1 MPDRTV
7 RFAIGGL
14 GILAAAFGFRWLWDE
29 RLYIKTVNF
38 AEWLIGGVL
47 LQDVVIANVLLLI
60 GWLVTKALPAHIRG
74 FVHGGLIVI
83 ALSGSMAFFVIW
95 RQGTA
100 SSPGLALLSQNY
112 VTNFAIII
120 AVVVAGAALFYA
132 TSLRTIRKSRP
143 N

>member
-14 GILAAAFGFRWLWDE
+14 GILAAVFGLRLLWDE
-29 RLYIKTVNF
+29 RPYIKKVNF

-47 LQDVVIANVLLLI
+47 LQDIVIANVLLLI

-74 FVHGGLIVI
+74 FAHGALIVI

-100 SSPGLALLSQNY
+100 SSPALALLSQNY
-112 VTNFAIII
+112 VANFAIIV
-120 AVVVAGAALFYA
+120 AVVVVGAALLYA
-132 TSLRTIRKSRP
+132 ASLRNIRKSRSE
-143 N
+143 